1 MAAANSRIGSSGA
14 KTGGQLQLSL
24 DIEQGNNEDKEVD
37 SLIKPGKA
45 VSESA
50 AKVVQPLKLGP
61 IPACAL
67 YSFCSVSMVL
77 TNKSLASRF
86 VIFFSSFLLEKEE
99 EEEGEEE
106 KVSVTAGAA
115 FASAAF
121 RASPFNRPA
130 PPWLRMRAL

>member
-1 MAAANSRIGSSGA
+1 M
-14 KTGGQLQLSL
+14 SL

-99 EEEGEEE
+99 GEEE

>member
-86 VIFFSSFLLEKEE
+86 VIFFSSFCWRKKKKKKK
-99 EEEGEEE
+99 GC
-106 KVSVTAGAA
+106 
-115 FASAAF
+115 
-121 RASPFNRPA
+121 R
-130 PPWLRMRAL
+130 

>member
-99 EEEGEEE
+99 EEEER
-106 KVSVTAGAA
+106 VSVTAGAA

>member
-99 EEEGEEE
+99 GEEE